1 VALRRAPFGRNTDIR
16 RLFPNYREVEADYF
30 KRTKI

>member
-16 RLFPNYREVEADYF
+16 RLFPNYREADYF